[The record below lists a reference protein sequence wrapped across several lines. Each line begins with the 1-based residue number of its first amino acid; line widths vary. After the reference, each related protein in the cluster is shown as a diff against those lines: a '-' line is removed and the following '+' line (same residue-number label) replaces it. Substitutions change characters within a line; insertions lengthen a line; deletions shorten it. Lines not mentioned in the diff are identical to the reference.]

1 MRADL
6 DRRGD
11 DVAFQTAQH
20 QVLGMLASGASL
32 PEVLDQL
39 VRTVEQQSDG
49 MLCSVVLLDDDGISV
64 RHGAAPNLP
73 PGYVEAINGLPI
85 GPAEGSCGTAM
96 YRGTRVIVTDILTD
110 PLWEK
115 YRGVAQRFNMRAC
128 WSTPIFS
135 PLHKVLGSF
144 AMYYDQP
151 RAPDDR
157 ELRLIET
164 AADIARIA
172 IEQERAQQAVRDS
185 EARNRAILR
194 AIPDWMFVT
203 TREGTFVDFH
213 AKDASALHA
222 PPSAFLGRRVTE
234 ILPPH
239 VAEPLMLAF
248 ARVQTPDD
256 VEKVEYG
263 LGEEEDE
270 RFYEACIVAC
280 DGDKVL
286 SIVRDITERKRAEL
300 DAVVHRRELAHLG
313 RVAVLGEL
321 SGALAHELSQ
331 PLAAILS
338 NAQAAR
344 HVLNRDAPDLESLRA
359 MLDDIIRN
367 DRRAGAVIDRLR
379 ALLRKSDLTLQPVD
393 LNDIVREVLEFAYGE
408 LASRRVSARTCFTP
422 APAMVLGDRIQL
434 QQVVLNLILNACD
447 AMNGTAVP
455 QRGLSLSTTACEGAI
470 ELVVKD
476 RGAGIPPEELDRV
489 FEPFVTFREQGL
501 GMGLAI
507 SRSIVTAHGG
517 TIRAENNPDRG
528 ATFRCR
534 FPAVGPTPLSTP
546 SH

>member
-1 MRADL
+1 MRADVE
-6 DRRGD
+6 RRHD
-11 DVAFQTAQH
+11 DDAFQIAQH

-32 PEVLDQL
+32 PEVLDRL

-49 MLCSVVLLDDDGISV
+49 MLCSVVLLADDGVSV

-73 PGYVEAINGLPI
+73 AGYVEAINGLPI
-85 GPAEGSCGTAM
+85 GPDQGSCGTAM
-96 YRGTRVIVTDILTD
+96 YRGTPVIVTDIQTD
-110 PLWEK
+110 PLWAK
-115 YRGVAQRFNMRAC
+115 YREIARRFNLRAC

-135 PLHKVLGSF
+135 PLRTVLGSF

-151 RAPDDR
+151 RAPGER

-172 IEQERAQQAVRDS
+172 IEQERAQQAVRAS
-185 EARNRAILR
+185 EERNRAILR

-203 TREGTFVDFH
+203 TREGIFVDFH
-213 AKDASALHA
+213 AKDPSALHA
-222 PPSAFLGRRVTE
+222 PPSAFLGRSVPD
-234 ILPPH
+234 ILPPF
-239 VAEPLMLAF
+239 VAGPLMEAF
-248 ARVQTPDD
+248 ARVRTPDD
-256 VEKVEYG
+256 VEKVEYT
-263 LGEEEDE
+263 LGGEDDE

-280 DGDKVL
+280 DGDKIL
-286 SIVRDITERKRAEL
+286 SIVRDVSGRKRAEL
-300 DAVVHRRELAHLG
+300 EAVAHQRELAHLG
-313 RVAVLGEL
+313 RVAMLGEM

-331 PLAAILS
+331 PLTAILS

-344 HVLNRDAPDLESLRA
+344 HLLNREAPDLDTLRG

-379 ALLRKSDLTLQPVD
+379 ALLRKTDPARQPVD
-393 LNDIVREVLEFAYGE
+393 LNDVVRDVLEFAYGE
-408 LASRRVSARTCFTP
+408 LASRRVSAKTCFTNTP
-422 APAMVLGDRIQL
+422 AIVLGDRIQL
-434 QQVVLNLILNACD
+434 QQVVMNLLLNACD
-447 AMNGTAVP
+447 AMHNTPAP
-455 QRGLSLSTTACEGAI
+455 QRMLSLSTTARDGEI

-489 FEPFVTFREQGL
+489 FEPFVTFRDKGL
-501 GMGLAI
+501 GLGLAI

-534 FPAVGPTPLSTP
+534 LPSTP
-546 SH
+546 SR